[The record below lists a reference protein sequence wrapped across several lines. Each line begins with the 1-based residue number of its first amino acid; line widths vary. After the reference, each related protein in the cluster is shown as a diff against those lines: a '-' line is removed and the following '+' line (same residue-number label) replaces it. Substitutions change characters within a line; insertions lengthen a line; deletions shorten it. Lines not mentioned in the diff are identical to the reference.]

1 MKRTSWAVLLFCLV
15 PAVPAVAQ
23 DPVATNG
30 DKYKLVF
37 ENERVRVLDYR
48 DKPGQ
53 KTTPHQ
59 HPDALVYAL
68 APFKRRL
75 IFGDGKT
82 VTVEKKEGE
91 VYFVKAQKHTGENIG
106 TTDTHVLIVELKEP
120 PR

>member
-1 MKRTSWAVLLFCLV
+1 MKRIFLMLLLCTM
-15 PAVPAVAQ
+15 PAKAVAQ
-23 DPVATNG
+23 DPAATNG
-30 DKYKLVF
+30 DKYKVVF

-68 APFKRRL
+68 APFKRKL
-75 IFGDGKT
+75 TLGDGRT
-82 VTVEKKEGE
+82 VIVENKEGE
-91 VYFVKAQKHTGENIG
+91 VYFVKAQQHTGENIG

-120 PR
+120 ARK